1 MTALS
6 RRSSAHSFRGFWSIL
21 RKEVIHISRDP
32 AALFFALFIPV
43 VEMFL
48 IGYAVNINV
57 RDVSTVVYDAAR
69 TQESRLLLERF
80 QNSHTY
86 ALSKFVDSDAA
97 MTREIVAG
105 HAQVGIKIPYDFS
118 RRLMSGDTASI
129 LVLVDGSNAT
139 IAGEVGNVAVGIAL
153 QESLERVLSRS
164 NRGGQA
170 LPVEVRRKVLFNPDS
185 RSANFFI
192 PGLVVVL
199 IQIITVILT
208 AFSIV
213 RERERGTLEQLFM
226 TPVGT
231 LGLLI
236 GKIVPYGA
244 LAFLELCWILTI
256 MRWIFL
262 VPIAGSIPL
271 LLALSSLFIF
281 AMLSVAL
288 LISTKAKTQQE
299 ANQMA
304 FGTMLPSI
312 FLSGYV
318 FPFDSMP
325 PFFQWIGR
333 LIPTTY
339 LIEISRGIVLRGA
352 GIMELWPNALALL
365 LFSVALIVVS
375 AFRFQKKT
383 L

>member
-1 MTALS
+1 MDNPGL
-6 RRSSAHSFRGFWSIL
+6 RSFRGFWPIL
-21 RKEVIHISRDP
+21 KKESIHIRRDP

-57 RDVSTVVYDAAR
+57 RDVSTVVYDEAH
-69 TQESRLLLERF
+69 TQESREFLQRF
-80 QNSHTY
+80 ANSHAY
-86 ALSKFVDSDAA
+86 AFKKYVYSDEE

-105 HAQVGIKIPYDFS
+105 RAQVGIKIPHDFS
-118 RRLMSGDTASI
+118 RRLLAGDSAPV

-139 IAGEVGNVAVGIAL
+139 VAGEVGNVAIGIAL
-153 QESLERVLSRS
+153 QASLERVLSQVHHSRA
-164 NRGGQA
+164 R

-236 GKIVPYGA
+236 GKIVPYGI
-244 LAFLELCWILTI
+244 LAFLELCWILLI

-262 VPIAGSIPL
+262 VPIAGSVTL
-271 LLALSSLFIF
+271 LLALSLLFIL

-288 LISTKAKTQQE
+288 LISTKARTQQE

-304 FGTMLPSI
+304 FGTMLPAI

-325 PFFQWIGR
+325 PFFQWIGL

-339 LIEISRGIVLRGA
+339 LIDICRGIVLRGA
-352 GIMELWPNALALL
+352 GIAELWPQALVLL
-365 LFSVALIVVS
+365 GFSVVLIFLS
-375 AFRFQKKT
+375 AMRFQKKT
-383 L
+383 M

>member
-1 MTALS
+1 MNADPFTK
-6 RRSSAHSFRGFWSIL
+6 SFRGFWPIL
-21 RKEVIHISRDP
+21 KKESIHIRRDP

-57 RDVSTVVYDAAR
+57 RDVSTVVYDAAQ
-69 TQESRLLLERF
+69 TQESRDLLQRF
-80 QNSHTY
+80 ANSHSY
-86 ALSKFVDSDAA
+86 AFKKYVYSDAE

-105 HAQVGIKIPYDFS
+105 RAQVGIKIPYDFS
-118 RRLMSGDTASI
+118 RKVMAGNTATM

-139 IAGEVGNVAVGIAL
+139 VAGEVGNVAVGIAL
-153 QESLERVLSRS
+153 QASLERVLSRAS
-164 NRGGQA
+164 PDSEQ
-170 LPVEVRRKVLFNPDS
+170 LPIEVRRKVLFNPDS

-236 GKIVPYGA
+236 GKIVPYGI
-244 LAFLELCWILTI
+244 LAFLELCWILLI

-262 VPIAGSIPL
+262 VPIAGSVVL

-281 AMLSVAL
+281 AMLTVAL
-288 LISTKAKTQQE
+288 LISTKARTQQE

-304 FGTMLPSI
+304 FGTMLPAI

-339 LIEISRGIVLRGA
+339 LIDITRGIVLRGA
-352 GIMELWPNALALL
+352 GISELWPQTAALL
-365 LFSVALIVVS
+365 GFSVVLILFSAI
-375 AFRFQKKT
+375 RFQKKT
-383 L
+383 I